1 MGEIMINLRYFC
13 IDFLNTMPVIYN
25 KDVDDQTTLA
35 VWKIE
40 EREED
45 LISGLQLKAHEL
57 DFLATL
63 NNGKRLLHWLSTRLL
78 LRTMLNTADYID
90 CRMDEHGKPYL
101 VNSSSSISL
110 SHSFDYAAVMISK
123 NRAVGVDIE
132 LIKPKIHRI
141 QHKFLS
147 ASELAHVKDDTDALY
162 VCWCVKEAIYKWYGK
177 KGLEFK
183 RDMLI
188 QPFDLKEEGSL
199 TTIVNLPEGTKTLEA
214 SYFKTA
220 DGYMLGYVVA

>member
-1 MGEIMINLRYFC
+1 
-13 IDFLNTMPVIYN
+13 MPVIYN
-25 KDVDDQTTLA
+25 KDIDDQTILA

-90 CRMDEHGKPYL
+90 CRIDGHGKPYL
-101 VNSSSSISL
+101 VNSSYTISL
-110 SHSFDYAAVMISK
+110 SHSFDYAAVMIGKK
-123 NRAVGVDIE
+123 NGVGVDIE
-132 LIKPKIHRI
+132 RIESKIQRI
-141 QHKFLS
+141 RHKFLS
-147 ASELAHVKDDTDALY
+147 DPELLHVKDNIDALY
-162 VCWCVKEAIYKWYGK
+162 VCWCIKEAIYKWYGK
-177 KGLEFK
+177 KGLGFK
-183 RDMLI
+183 RDIHI
-188 QPFDLKEEGSL
+188 QPFELQEEGTL
-199 TTIVNLPEGTKTLEA
+199 TAIVDLPEGIRTLTA
-214 SYFKTA
+214 NYFKTT